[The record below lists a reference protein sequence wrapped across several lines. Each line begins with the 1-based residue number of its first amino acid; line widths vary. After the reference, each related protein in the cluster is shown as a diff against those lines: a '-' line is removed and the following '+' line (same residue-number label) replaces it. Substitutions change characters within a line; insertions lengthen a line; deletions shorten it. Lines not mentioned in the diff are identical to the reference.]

1 MLGKKPKKVHQ
12 IPATMSLVKKEFIT
26 VFREPKHLFSYF
38 AIAASMPMMV
48 YCCYTMFELL
58 IKNSIGISANFSLAL
73 LIVLIFTVLTN
84 TFCSTNITRDGL
96 STLKIKTLPV
106 DAKKVVLAKVIF
118 CDIISSL
125 AIILSLALLIPATSL
140 VTLDGLVCIL
150 CAVMFSTTHI
160 FIATRL
166 DLNYA
171 KISVSPKE
179 MEIRSNRIMAT
190 AVGVGSIVAIVIGVL
205 SLVISIFSKSGS
217 MNLSEFNI
225 HISFAYL
232 IPLVICLIYFTIGI
246 LYYRKNIEESFNKL
260 TM

>member
-1 MLGKKPKKVHQ
+1 
-12 IPATMSLVKKEFIT
+12 
-26 VFREPKHLFSYF
+26 
-38 AIAASMPMMV
+38 
-48 YCCYTMFELL
+48 
-58 IKNSIGISANFSLAL
+58 
-73 LIVLIFTVLTN
+73 VLIFTVLTN

-118 CDIISSL
+118 CEIISSL

-150 CAVMFSTTHI
+150 CGVMFSTTHI

-179 MEIRSNRIMAT
+179 MEIRSNRVMAT
-190 AVGVGSIVAIVIGVL
+190 AVGIGSVVAISIGVL
-205 SLVISIFSKSGS
+205 SLIISIFSKSGS
-217 MNLSEFNI
+217 MNLSQYNI

-232 IPLVICLIYFTIGI
+232 VPLFICLIYFVLGI
-246 LYYRKNIEESFNKL
+246 LYYRRNIEKSFNNL